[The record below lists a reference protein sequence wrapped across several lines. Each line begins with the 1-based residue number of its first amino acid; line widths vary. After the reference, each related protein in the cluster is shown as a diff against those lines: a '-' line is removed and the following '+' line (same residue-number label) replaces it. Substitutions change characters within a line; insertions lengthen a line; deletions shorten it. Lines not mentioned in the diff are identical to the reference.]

1 MLRDIIHEDQCT
13 FVQGGTT
20 FDALRSIDDVMEYA
34 KLHNKFGLLTTFDF
48 KKANELKTWSSVSSI
63 SIVHGVNTVSVAT

>member
-1 MLRDIIHEDQCT
+1 MLQIRIS
-13 FVQGGTT
+13 VQGGTT

-34 KLHNKFGLLTTFDF
+34 KLHNKFRLLTTFDF
-48 KKANELKTWSSVSSI
+48 KKANDSKTWSSVSSK